1 MDTMGSTST
10 TTVRLP
16 DHIRTRLQQAAKA
29 TRRTRSSLMI
39 EALELHL
46 DQLQTPLPSGEDR
59 YASLVRYKR
68 SAAPSGG
75 RSAEEISAIL
85 RDIRGDD

>member
-1 MDTMGSTST
+1 
-10 TTVRLP
+10 
-16 DHIRTRLQQAAKA
+16 
-29 TRRTRSSLMI
+29 MI